1 MRAKRNKIFCIL
13 ITLLV
18 FISGMYF
25 EDIKADSVF
34 ASTPGETTNS
44 YTSDIGSVTIDT
56 QVCTT
61 EMLAVCGNMV
71 TGQFTIR
78 FVNQRRDTRVSPD
91 FLCQNIFFL
100 NEGKSYASIEEV
112 QLISKSQDELIANYI
127 HKSDGKKRIY

>member
-25 EDIKADSVF
+25 EDIKVDSVF
-34 ASTPGETTNS
+34 ASTSAETTNS
-44 YTSDIGSVTIDT
+44 YISAIGSVITDT

-61 EMLAVCGNMV
+61 EILGVCGNMV
-71 TGQFTIR
+71 TGQFTNR

-91 FLCQNIFFL
+91 FLCQNNFPL
-100 NEGKSYASIEEV
+100 NEGKSYASIEVV
-112 QLISKSQDELIANYI
+112 QLISKNQDELIANYI

>member
-1 MRAKRNKIFCIL
+1 MRAKRNKIFYIL

-25 EDIKADSVF
+25 EDIKIDSVF
-34 ASTPGETTNS
+34 ASTPTEMTNS
-44 YTSDIGSVTIDT
+44 YISDIGSVITDT

-61 EMLAVCGNMV
+61 EMLGVRGNMMI
-71 TGQFTIR
+71 GQFTIR
-78 FVNQRRDTRVSPD
+78 FNQRRDTRVSPD
-91 FLCQNIFFL
+91 FLCQNIFSL